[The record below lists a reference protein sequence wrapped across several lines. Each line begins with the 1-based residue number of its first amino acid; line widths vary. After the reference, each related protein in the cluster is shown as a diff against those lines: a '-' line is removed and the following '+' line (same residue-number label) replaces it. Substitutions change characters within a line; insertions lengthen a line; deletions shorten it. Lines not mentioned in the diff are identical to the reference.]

1 MLGLTAMI
9 KPIVIEDA
17 EILSRDIIWML
28 VFAGLL
34 LPLAL
39 IFKRHKIKKIEG
51 FLLVFLYGV
60 FIYTVFS

>member
-1 MLGLTAMI
+1 
-9 KPIVIEDA
+9 
-17 EILSRDIIWML
+17 

-39 IFKRHKIKKIEG
+39 LFKRHEIKKIEG